1 MTTFIYQ
8 AQNSMR
14 YGNTVTPVSLQVI
27 NVV

>member
-8 AQNSMR
+8 AQHSMR
-14 YGNTVTPVSLQVI
+14 YGKTVTPVCLQVT